1 MTTDIPSAPFELSEA
16 RRMTRAARAVID
28 LDALRHN
35 LQRARTADPGARQF
49 AVIKAN
55 GYGHGLVPVARA
67 LRDADGFAVASLEEA
82 ITLRDAGISQPILL
96 LEGFF
101 RADELPA
108 IQHHA
113 LDIVVHH
120 AAQLDALEAMPLT
133 DGEAALSVWLKVD
146 TGMHRLGFVLD
157 EAPAAWN
164 RLTACT
170 AVQQPP
176 RLMTHLACAD
186 DFRHPATLAQLAR
199 FDALLSELS
208 KRSTSQQIEFSI
220 ANSAGIL
227 GWMGSHGDIDRPGI
241 MLYGVS
247 PFMGETGAD
256 RRLRPVMTL
265 RSELIAIKHCRQGDA
280 VGYSGAW
287 LCPED
292 MRIGVVAMGY
302 GDGYPRHAPAGTP
315 VLVNGVVAPLIGR
328 VSMDM
333 ICVDLREHDAAKVG
347 NEVVLWGEGLPAETV
362 ADAASTIAYE
372 LFCGVTSRVPREYVG
387 SLSGS
392 VGSGS
397 GSGS

>member
-1 MTTDIPSAPFELSEA
+1 
-16 RRMTRAARAVID
+16 MTRAARAVID

-55 GYGHGLVPVARA
+55 GYGHGMVPVAQA
-67 LRDADGFAVASLEEA
+67 LSDADGFAVASLEEA

-120 AAQLDALEAMPLT
+120 AAQLEALEGMTLAH
-133 DGEAALSVWLKVD
+133 GASALSVWLKVD
-146 TGMHRLGFVLD
+146 TGMHRLGFAIEEVPVVWD
-157 EAPAAWN
+157 
-164 RLTACT
+164 RLMACA

-186 DFRHPATLAQLAR
+186 DFQHPTTLAQLAR
-199 FDALLSELS
+199 FNDLWTDLS
-208 KRSTSQQIEFSI
+208 KRSKSPQIESSI

-256 RRLRPVMTL
+256 RRLWPVMTL
-265 RSELIAIKHCRQGDA
+265 RSELIAVKHCRQGDA
-280 VGYSGAW
+280 VGYGGTW

-315 VLVNGVVAPLIGR
+315 VLVNGVEVPLIGR

-333 ICVDLREHDAAKVG
+333 ICVDLRKQDTAKVG
-347 NEVVLWGEGLPAETV
+347 DAVVLWGEGLPVETV

-372 LFCGVTSRVPREYVG
+372 LFCGVTSRVPREYIG
-387 SLSGS
+387 DKG
-392 VGSGS
+392 
-397 GSGS
+397 

>member
-1 MTTDIPSAPFELSEA
+1 MTTVIPSAPGERNDPGELYNPSALYKE

-35 LQRARTADPGARQF
+35 LQRACTADPAARQF

-55 GYGHGLVPVARA
+55 GYGHGLVPVAQA
-67 LRDADGFAVASLEEA
+67 LTAADGFAVASLEEA

-101 RADELPA
+101 NADELPA

-120 AAQLDALEAMPLT
+120 AAQLDALESVTLA
-133 DGEAALSVWLKVD
+133 DGASALSVWLKVD
-146 TGMHRLGFVLD
+146 TGMHRLGFAIGEV
-157 EAPAAWN
+157 PAAWE
-164 RLTACT
+164 RLSTCA

-186 DFRHPATLAQLAR
+186 DFGHPATLAQLAR
-199 FDALLSELS
+199 FNALLSELS
-208 KRSTSQQIEFSI
+208 KSSQQIETSI

-247 PFMGETGAD
+247 PFMGETGD
-256 RRLRPVMTL
+256 HRRLRPVMTL

-280 VGYSGAW
+280 VGYGGDW
-287 LCPED
+287 LCPQD

-315 VLVNGVVAPLIGR
+315 VLVNGLEVPLIGR

-333 ICVDLREHDAAKVG
+333 ICVDLRKQGAAKVG
-347 NEVVLWGEGLPAETV
+347 DAVVLWGEGLPAETV

-372 LFCGVTSRVPREYVG
+372 LFCGVTARVPREYIG
-387 SLSGS
+387 Q
-392 VGSGS
+392 
-397 GSGS
+397 

>member
-1 MTTDIPSAPFELSEA
+1 
-16 RRMTRAARAVID
+16 MTRAARAVID

-35 LQRARTADPGARQF
+35 LQRARTADPAARQF

-55 GYGHGLVPVARA
+55 GYGHGLVPVAQA
-67 LRDADGFAVASLEEA
+67 LAFGQTKADGFAVASLDEA

-101 RADELPA
+101 HADELPA
-108 IQHHA
+108 IRQHR
-113 LDIVVHH
+113 LEIVVHH
-120 AAQLDALEAMPLT
+120 AVQLDALETMTLA

-146 TGMHRLGFVLD
+146 TGMHRLGFTLD
-157 EAPAAWN
+157 EAPAAWD
-164 RLTACT
+164 RLMACV

-186 DFRHPATLAQLAR
+186 DFQHPATLVQLAR
-199 FDALLSELS
+199 FNALLSTLS
-208 KRSTSQQIEFSI
+208 KLSKSSQQIETSI

-247 PFMGETGAD
+247 PFMGETGD
-256 RRLRPVMTL
+256 HRRLRPVMTL
-265 RSELIAIKHCRQGDA
+265 RSELISVKHCRQGDA
-280 VGYSGAW
+280 VGYGGAW

-333 ICVDLREHDAAKVG
+333 ICVDLREHDVAKVG
-347 NEVVLWGEGLPAETV
+347 DEVVLWGEGLPAETV

-372 LFCGVTSRVPREYVG
+372 LFCGVTPRVPRDYVG
-387 SLSGS
+387 SLGGYSNESGNKP
-392 VGSGS
+392 
-397 GSGS
+397 